1 VILSACDVGDTVAVG
16 VDEGLGLV
24 TGLLGLGTSA
34 VLASTVPVNDGA
46 AVLVPGHLHQALA
59 GGSDL
64 PTAWRSA
71 RRQAQHDAMT
81 AVTAASF
88 TAWGA

>member
-1 VILSACDVGDTVAVG
+1 
-16 VDEGLGLV
+16 
-24 TGLLGLGTSA
+24 
-34 VLASTVPVNDGA
+34 VPVNDGA
-46 AVLVPGHLHQALA
+46 AVLVTGHLHQALA
-59 GGSDL
+59 GGSNL